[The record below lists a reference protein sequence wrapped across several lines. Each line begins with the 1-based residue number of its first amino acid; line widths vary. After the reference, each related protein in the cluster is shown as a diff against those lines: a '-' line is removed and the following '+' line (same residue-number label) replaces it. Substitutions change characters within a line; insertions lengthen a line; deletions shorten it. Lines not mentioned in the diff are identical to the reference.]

1 MGSICVFA
9 DSIAWG
15 ADDSEKLGWVS
26 RLALW
31 DKDLPQRRM
40 VYNLGI
46 ANNTTADVIARV
58 TNEARARQSGVI
70 IYAVGIVDTGRDRA
84 GKPRVSIEDFEINLQ
99 QLVTLAKEIVGD
111 QIIFIGLTPAD
122 ESRTQP
128 VFWNPDASY
137 SMKDIRAY
145 DSIIQQTASKN
156 GIGYIHMLNKI
167 DLSELKDG
175 LHPNEAGHQKMF
187 ELIRAYLTETHLA

>member
-15 ADDSEKLGWVS
+15 ADDSDKLGWVN

-31 DKDLPQRRM
+31 DKDLPQRSM
-40 VYNLGI
+40 VYNLGV
-46 ANNTTADVIARV
+46 ANDTTADVIARV
-58 TNEARARQSGVI
+58 TSEAQARQSRVI

-84 GKPRVSIEDFEINLQ
+84 GKPCVSIEDFESNLQ
-99 QLVTLAKEIVGD
+99 QLVTLAREIVGD
-111 QIIFIGLTPAD
+111 HIIFIGLTPAD

-128 VFWNPDASY
+128 VFWNPDANY
-137 SMKDIRAY
+137 SMKDIKAY
-145 DSIIQQTASKN
+145 DNIIQQVASKN
-156 GIGYIHMLNKI
+156 GTGYISMLDEI

-175 LHPNEAGHQKMF
+175 LHPNEAGHHKMF
-187 ELIRAYLTETHLA
+187 ELVRAYLKERTV